1 MPTKPAGYQWL
12 KEQYGLS
19 GYLLTH
25 CSYIGNND
33 SIELTSKG
41 NIEQVYGAKYA
52 PDADTPL
59 SHLEFSLKYDDLNL
73 DFLKTVL
80 GKIPVAEITAFIEA
94 APSGK
99 YARMIGFLYE
109 FLTQQK
115 LVINKP
121 ISGNYVD
128 LLDSDKYITGKTVK
142 DARWRINNNL
152 LGTAAYC
159 PMVRKTNIL
168 TALLSQDISQQI
180 QQLKNEFPPDI
191 FRRATSYL
199 YTKETRSS
207 YEIEKEQPPMR
218 SKRNSLLPTGW
229 KNLLLCWS
237 GLGQSR
243 QNCYWLKPG

>member
-1 MPTKPAGYQWL
+1 MTICLQNQQDINGLKSNMAYRAIYWPTA
-12 KEQYGLS
+12 
-19 GYLLTH
+19 H
-25 CSYIGNND
+25 IGNND

-52 PDADTPL
+52 PDEDTPL

-80 GKIPVAEITAFIEA
+80 GKIPVTEIIAFIEA

-115 LVINKP
+115 LIINKP

-128 LLDSDKYITGKTVK
+128 ILDTDKYITGKTVK
-142 DARWRINNNL
+142 YARWRINNNL
-152 LGTAAYC
+152 LGPAAYC

-168 TALLSQDISQQI
+168 TALLNQDISKQI

-199 YTKETRSS
+199 YTKEIRSS
-207 YEIEKEQPPMR
+207 YE
-218 SKRNSLLPTGW
+218 NSFVFFTTSVTTSIGISFVLSDYLVIF
-229 KNLLLCWS
+229 K
-237 GLGQSR
+237 GLA
-243 QNCYWLKPG
+243 